1 MSSELLPSEVSPER
15 RVEAWCLM
23 GHSSFSRVLSWEGLY
38 SLNTVFCPFCI
49 IRTPEAPIAKGTLT
63 KISDPCHPGVAG
75 N

>member
-1 MSSELLPSEVSPER
+1 MSSELLPPEVSPER
-15 RVEAWCLM
+15 SGSLVFDGTFFFLQGALLGRVVQSEHCLL
-23 GHSSFSRVLSWEGLY
+23 SFLH
-38 SLNTVFCPFCI
+38 